1 MIFIILTS
9 DKPNSAR
16 TRQETRPAHLDYI
29 RGFGKRIV
37 AAGATLSK
45 DGETMTGSFFMV
57 AMPDR
62 GAVDAF
68 LGNDPYVKAELFET
82 IEVRRW
88 RQVIFNPPERTE

>member
-1 MIFIILTS
+1 MNFIILTS

-37 AAGATLSK
+37 AAGATLSE

-62 GAVDAF
+62 SEVDAF
-68 LGNDPYVKAELFET
+68 LRNDPYVKAELFER

-88 RQVIFNPPERTE
+88 RQVIFNAPEQTE